1 MMKSGRAE
9 RKRRK
14 SIGVA
19 VILCTALFLSAC
31 AGSEP
36 VQEQT
41 GQAADWQAERQNRDR
56 RTKQDSKTMPDDE
69 EETSHINLD
78 DHKGKIVV
86 AEGGDVWLSGSLE
99 GQVVVDAQEDELVH
113 LYLED
118 VEISS
123 GQGPAI
129 RIEEASKVIVTLVS
143 GTGNTLKDGT
153 DYSDYEECPA
163 CLFSACDL
171 TINGDGTLR
180 VYGYY
185 EDGIRSKDRLKLLSG
200 SVEVHARGDGI
211 RGNDGIL
218 LKDASVDVQSEGHGL
233 YTVKQG
239 ADDRGVI
246 EIDGGVLSV
255 VAGQKGIFAA
265 SGLYMY
271 RCVCNVNAVEEKVKT
286 EGEAYIADGCLR

>member
-1 MMKSGRAE
+1 MMSGRAE
-9 RKRRK
+9 GKTRKG
-14 SIGVA
+14 IGAA
-19 VILCTALFLSAC
+19 VVLCAALFLSSC

-36 VQEQT
+36 VREQT
-41 GQAADWQAERQNRDR
+41 GQAVDWQSERQKLDR
-56 RTKQDSKTMPDDE
+56 RTKQDQKTVPDDE
-69 EETSHINLD
+69 EATSRINLD
-78 DHKGKIVV
+78 DHKGEIIV
-86 AEGGDVWLSGSLE
+86 AEGGDIWLSGSLE
-99 GQVVVDAQEDELVH
+99 GQVVVDAEEDELVH

-143 GTGNTLKDGT
+143 GTGSTLTDGT
-153 DYSDYEECPA
+153 DYTDCEECPA

-171 TINGDGTLR
+171 TINGDGALR

-200 SVEVHARGDGI
+200 SVEV
-211 RGNDGIL
+211 
-218 LKDASVDVQSEGHGL
+218 QSEGHGL
-233 YTVKQG
+233 YTVKRG
-239 ADDRGVI
+239 ENDTGVI
-246 EIDGGVLSV
+246 EIDGGTLSV

>member
-1 MMKSGRAE
+1 MMSGRAE
-9 RKRRK
+9 GKTRKG
-14 SIGVA
+14 IGAA
-19 VILCTALFLSAC
+19 VVLCAALFLSSC

-36 VQEQT
+36 VREQT
-41 GQAADWQAERQNRDR
+41 GQAVDWQSERQKLDR
-56 RTKQDSKTMPDDE
+56 RTKQDQKTVPDDE
-69 EETSHINLD
+69 EATSRINLD
-78 DHKGKIVV
+78 DHKGEIIV
-86 AEGGDVWLSGSLE
+86 AEGGDIWLSGSLE
-99 GQVVVDAQEDELVH
+99 GQVVVDAEEDELVH

-143 GTGNTLKDGT
+143 GTGSTLTDGT
-153 DYSDYEECPA
+153 DYTDCEECPA

-171 TINGDGTLR
+171 TINGDGALR

-200 SVEVHARGDGI
+200 SVEVHARGDGV

-218 LKDASVDVQSEGHGL
+218 LKDASVDIQSEGHGL
-233 YTVKQG
+233 YTVKRG
-239 ADDRGVI
+239 ENDTGVI
-246 EIDGGVLSV
+246 EIDGGTLSV

>member
-1 MMKSGRAE
+1 MMSGRAE
-9 RKRRK
+9 GKTRKG
-14 SIGVA
+14 IGAAA
-19 VILCTALFLSAC
+19 VLCAALFLSAC

-36 VQEQT
+36 VREQT
-41 GQAADWQAERQNRDR
+41 GQAADWQPERQKLDR
-56 RTKQDSKTMPDDE
+56 RTKQDQKTVPDDE
-69 EETSHINLD
+69 EATSRINLD
-78 DHKGKIVV
+78 DHKGEIIV
-86 AEGGDVWLSGSLE
+86 AEGGDIWLSGSLE
-99 GQVVVDAQEDELVH
+99 GQVVVEAEEDELVH

-143 GTGNTLKDGT
+143 GTGSTLTDGT
-153 DYSDYEECPA
+153 DYTDCEECPA

-171 TINGDGTLR
+171 TINGDGALR

-200 SVEVHARGDGI
+200 SVEVHARGDGV

-218 LKDASVDVQSEGHGL
+218 LKDASVDIQSEGHGL
-233 YTVKQG
+233 YTVKRG
-239 ADDRGVI
+239 ENDRGVI
-246 EIDGGVLSV
+246 EIDGGTLSV